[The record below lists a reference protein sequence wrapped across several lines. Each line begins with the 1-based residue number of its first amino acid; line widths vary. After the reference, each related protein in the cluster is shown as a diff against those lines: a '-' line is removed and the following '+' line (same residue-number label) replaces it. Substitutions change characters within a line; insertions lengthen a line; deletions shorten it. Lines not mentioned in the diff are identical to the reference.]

1 MKWFVRFL
9 TLFALLVA
17 GSATAQLINT
27 QRVAQRNFADCQKF
41 FLRLSDPI
49 TAESQCRSAVQYD
62 PETAAYHRLFAR
74 VLLELGKFSDAS
86 ASLSSARAK
95 GAISEDDAIEAEIAY
110 RQNNLETAIA
120 AASRVTVAPADVQ
133 LRAYKVLGLSQKRLS
148 RFDEALITFKQAVQ
162 LIPSDV
168 LSRRELA
175 DLYLKNEPRRALA
188 VLAEAPNKP
197 MPLLADLGRVQWITG
212 DLKGAIRTLESV
224 AAKPK
229 AFSSQERSTYQKAL
243 GALAYSYFGQGR
255 FSDGQQVMNQM
266 DTGGN
271 WFGLFISRT
280 LPWLM
285 GIVLLLVL
293 HLVGESRI
301 EPLSTIEIQDG
312 PRPWSVGTA
321 YLWLIIS
328 VLAGGIAALFVGN
341 LMFGNFFAILTPYQS
356 GIATDTFLIVMTLTM
371 LLLSFQTAKANDW
384 KINEVLF
391 GKATPES
398 MAEGI
403 AAGLLLVGLAIA
415 YQFGMRQLGISGFF
429 TDVLNWR
436 VSLIL
441 LVLVVPLSEVFFR
454 AFALF
459 PLEKRY
465 GTVIGSTIAVTLFAL
480 CFVAPLPLL
489 LLHGGILVFV
499 AVRAKSTVPT
509 MLAQVIFLIGLL
521 SCLAFIPAIR
531 NWF

>member
-9 TLFALLVA
+9 TLITLVVA
-17 GSATAQLINT
+17 NLATAQLINT

-62 PETAAYHRLFAR
+62 PDTAAYHRLFAR

-86 ASLSSARAK
+86 NSLNNARAK

-110 RQNNLETAIA
+110 RQSNLEATIV

-133 LRAYKVLGLSQKRLS
+133 LRAYKVLGLAQKRLS
-148 RFDEALITFKQAVQ
+148 RFDEALATFKQAVQ

-168 LSRRELA
+168 IARRELA

-188 VLAEAPNKP
+188 VLSEAPIKP
-197 MPLLADLGRVQWITG
+197 VPLLADLGRVQWITG
-212 DLKGAIRTLESV
+212 DLKNAIRTLESV
-224 AAKPK
+224 ASKPK
-229 AFSSQERSTYQKAL
+229 AFNAQERSTYQKAL
-243 GALAYSYFGQGR
+243 GALAYAYFGQGR
-255 FSDGQQVMNQM
+255 FVNGQQVMNQM

-293 HLVGESRI
+293 HLIGESRI

-321 YLWLIIS
+321 YTWLLIS
-328 VLAGGIAALFVGN
+328 VFAGGIAALFVGN
-341 LMFGNFFAILTPYQS
+341 LMFGNFFSILTPYQS
-356 GIATDTFLIVMTLTM
+356 GVATDTFLIVMTLTM
-371 LLLSFQTAKANDW
+371 LLLSFQTAKTNEW
-384 KINEVLF
+384 KLSQVLF
-391 GKATPES
+391 GKASPES

-403 AAGLLLVGLAIA
+403 AAGLLLVGLAIG
-415 YQFGMRQLGISGFF
+415 YQFGMRQLGGSGFF

-441 LVLVVPLSEVFFR
+441 LVLVLPLSEVFFR

-465 GTVIGSTIAVTLFAL
+465 GTVIGSSIAVTLFAL
-480 CFVAPLPLL
+480 CFIAPMPLL

-521 SCLAFIPAIR
+521 GCLALIPAIR